1 MDDSLIAQLAL
12 STSRSGLILRLID
25 IQNKSRQVYNCM
37 THGRSWVYD
46 HTSH

>member
-25 IQNKSRQVYNCM
+25 IQNNHDGYIIA
-37 THGRSWVYD
+37 
-46 HTSH
+46 